1 MRVFGA
7 IILSLGVCTATTAAQ
22 QRERTSGGT
31 PENVQVLTGMSLRD
45 LRAEMTR
52 MSDALDVK
60 CTHCHVQGNF
70 ASDGNRNK
78 IAARKML
85 QMTRTLNELYFATS
99 TATEGTRL
107 GHVTCYTCHRGSSR
121 PVNSPAELTTA
132 TK

>member
-1 MRVFGA
+1 MRTLGT
-7 IILSLGVCTATTAAQ
+7 ILVAGLLCAAAAQ
-22 QRERTSGGT
+22 AQQAERQ
-31 PENVQVLTGMSLRD
+31 PENVQVLTGLSLKE
-45 LRAEMTR
+45 LRAEMTM

-85 QMTRTLNELYFATS
+85 QMTRSLNELYFAS
-99 TATEGTRL
+99 AQATEGTTL
-107 GHVTCYTCHRGSSR
+107 GHVTCFTCHRGSAR
-121 PVNSPAELTTA
+121 PVNSPTFTT

>member
-1 MRVFGA
+1 MRTLALVIVTGMLCA
-7 IILSLGVCTATTAAQ
+7 AAAQ
-22 QRERTSGGT
+22 AQQAEKQ
-31 PENVQVLTGMSLRD
+31 PENVQVLTGLSLKE
-45 LRAEMTR
+45 LRAEMSM

-85 QMTRTLNELYFATS
+85 QMTRSLNELYFAAAP
-99 TATEGTRL
+99 ATEGTTL
-107 GHVTCYTCHRGSSR
+107 GHVTCYTCHRGAAR
-121 PVNSPAELTTA
+121 PVHSPNLATA